1 MLSVNLTSSF
11 EEAEKT
17 HVIDMV
23 YLAMLQRFKDSGFKK
38 KLQIYSFAI
47 DGVSSDQIPNILDRL
62 TDIGLVVSTDNGGVL
77 QYVISRA
84 GEIEVEKHLGI
95 DSYRVECTA
104 ALTLLRKAKVLAG
117 LHVPHIEE
125 MSDDRQLHIIKELEK
140 DYFLEK
146 ANFGSGDEAINASII
161 TRKGE
166 RYLDDPHKAVK
177 YTYGGILSPD
187 FSLT

>member
-1 MLSVNLTSSF
+1 MLSANLTASF

-23 YLAMLQRFKDSGFKK
+23 YLAMLQRFKDSGLKK

-47 DGVSSDQIPNILDRL
+47 DGVSSDQIPNILERL
-62 TDIGLVVSTDNGGVL
+62 TDIGFVVSTDGGGIP

-84 GEIEVEKHLGI
+84 GEGELEKQQGI
-95 DSYRVECTA
+95 DSDRVEYDA
-104 ALTLLRKAKVLAG
+104 ALTLLKKARVIAG
-117 LHVPHIEE
+117 LHFPYIEE
-125 MSDDRQLHIIKELEK
+125 MSDDRQLYIIKELEK
-140 DYFLEK
+140 DCFLEK
-146 ANFGSGDEAINASII
+146 VELGSGDHVVTTSAI

-187 FSLT
+187 FSFT